1 MQKSAKEALKK
12 VYQDRMAVIQKFT
25 KFEQLWQSS
34 EDELALLRSQLVASN
49 ENNEKLSQEV
59 NNANAESI
67 RAQIVKQEF
76 DCMQIKESFEAAKR
90 ENDELK
96 NRLQL
101 IESINETETRMANEN
116 GSDSSDK
123 NKNLSMWNKQA
134 ITHWMNNSDLKLL
147 KESDDIIN
155 AMCNVSRAEHFTLA
169 AHNVLLT
176 SDFRFSVSLGVP
188 LGRKV

>member
-1 MQKSAKEALKK
+1 
-12 VYQDRMAVIQKFT
+12 MAVISKFT

-96 NRLQL
+96 TRLQL
-101 IESINETETRMANEN
+101 IESINETELRLANEN

-123 NKNLSMWNKQA
+123 NKNITMWNKQA

-155 AMCNVSRAEHFTLA
+155 AMCNVSGDRSELYLYLA
-169 AHNVLLT
+169 SLAIEPMN
-176 SDFRFSVSLGVP
+176 DFLKYFYFISIFQLCCCTIRT
-188 LGRKV
+188 